1 MKVLRK
7 LCCLSAARLAH
18 DNHCLV
24 VFHEVEQLGAVL
36 IDGQRLALLLEGVVC
51 EAIEHG
57 RDTRLFS
64 ESKAQQ
70 AGCAWVSTRA
80 PGRSGVTYLLA
91 ATRSTAADDD
101 DDARDVA
108 VVVAVVVVV
117 ADFSA
122 ARACVPGLK
131 KLISN
136 FPILSPRGGRRADR
150 EELRKWRRKE

>member
-101 DDARDVA
+101 DDDARD
-108 VVVAVVVVV
+108 VVVVV

-136 FPILSPRGGRRADR
+136 FPTLSPRGGRRADR